1 MEKNKFKT
9 FIKNNFLYFIIAFAC
24 LAYIAYG
31 LVKIET
37 SGKTIIE
44 IIGQGAVIF
53 FVSYLICRLF
63 SMQGLLSGDRK
74 DEVIKTNQLHAKC
87 VADIDCKINEM
98 DEWCD
103 EENVKALKKMR
114 QQILNREGLKYD
126 DCFDSEGVARE
137 LSFPHEE
144 LVYIRKDDKGNVIET
159 LNAKQF
165 KEKYFEKYKVEKKKN
180 KAFNKRQDAKH
191 KAYLKAIRVKITP
204 LSTDAITATTVRT
217 EDPHNFGMDR
227 RQYQKKEACSDLI
240 SKAIMGIIF
249 AYFVPSFIFGWAYFI
264 SALIQVAIFLLF
276 GAIKWVQS
284 YYFASE
290 DLRKR
295 TVKQINY
302 IQRFK
307 CDKGLATPEEAKQQ
321 IESIGG
327 KDDVNLG

>member
-103 EENVKALKKMR
+103 KENVKALKKMR
-114 QQILNREGLKYD
+114 QQILNR
-126 DCFDSEGVARE
+126 
-137 LSFPHEE
+137 
-144 LVYIRKDDKGNVIET
+144 
-159 LNAKQF
+159 
-165 KEKYFEKYKVEKKKN
+165 
-180 KAFNKRQDAKH
+180 
-191 KAYLKAIRVKITP
+191 
-204 LSTDAITATTVRT
+204 
-217 EDPHNFGMDR
+217 
-227 RQYQKKEACSDLI
+227 
-240 SKAIMGIIF
+240 
-249 AYFVPSFIFGWAYFI
+249 
-264 SALIQVAIFLLF
+264 
-276 GAIKWVQS
+276 
-284 YYFASE
+284 
-290 DLRKR
+290 
-295 TVKQINY
+295 
-302 IQRFK
+302 
-307 CDKGLATPEEAKQQ
+307 
-321 IESIGG
+321 
-327 KDDVNLG
+327 